1 MSPDAANRP
10 ALRDPGDPARYPA
23 ALVETP
29 VPSRPA
35 APAVVAVVV
44 TRDPGPWLEQAVDAL
59 AAQDYSNLAVLFI
72 DAASDTDPTPR
83 IARALPDAYVRRL
96 DDNRGFGASAN
107 HVREIVDGAAFYC
120 FLHDDAAPEPGAI
133 ATLVN
138 EAVRSNA
145 GVVGGKLVQL
155 DDRKRLLQVGES
167 VDKTGERST
176 VVEPGELDQEQYDA
190 VRDVFVVP
198 GGCTLVRADLFAAIG
213 GFDEGIDLLNDDL
226 SLCWRAHVA
235 GARVVVA
242 PDAVIGHAEALGER
256 SDTSLRRQRLIRHR
270 LRTMLACYGRWHRLR
285 VLPQAALVATLE
297 VLYSFLT
304 GRRGQARDVV
314 AAWRW
319 NWQRRGE
326 IRALRASIDGFRG
339 VPDHEI
345 RRFQVRGFSRLNAFL
360 RGTTGRG
367 DSPSDRAQGAW
378 RGLARGLR
386 TGELRWPVIAWAITI
401 LIVTFGSRHLILRP
415 VAAVG
420 GFLPFD
426 EGPGELFDAFLSG
439 WRTTG
444 LGSSSPAPTAFGLLA
459 GAGALLLGAMGTLR
473 QLLIL
478 GSIAVGLIG
487 AYRLLRPTASPR
499 AQAVALVVYGAI
511 PVAYDAVAD
520 ARLGSLVVYGASPWI
535 LGQLARAAGW
545 APFGPIDGQAGPSVR
560 TPDLVGRVA
569 AIGLLLALV
578 AAIDPAVLPLTAVV
592 VVALALGS
600 VIAGAARGVPRL
612 LVGGLGGVGVATA
625 LHVPWL
631 LEFVLPGATWE
642 QVVGHAGVAETP
654 SLSDLFR
661 FDVGPV
667 GGSLLALGFPIAA
680 TLPLLIGRSWRFDWA
695 VRAWTVALVLIGLT
709 WAGGEDRLP
718 LTLPPAETMLA
729 PAAAAMAIAAGLGV
743 MAFEVDLRQ
752 YHFGWR
758 QIASIVAGAALI
770 VGAVPTM
777 LDAGNGRWYLPA
789 GGLETTFGFLEDEAP
804 GYRVLWIGQPDVL
817 PLPGHSLDLPDTGEP
832 TSDHVV
838 YATSQD
844 GLPGITDGWPG
855 SEDGP
860 TQLIEDAI
868 VLAAD
873 GQTSRLGRLLAPMAI
888 RYVVVPSASAPRPLG
903 GVQRPVPAQ
912 VTRTLADQLD
922 LAAQPVNPAYTVY
935 RNEAALPSPAMVP
948 PTVGADAAF
957 EVSAGDLEG
966 SEPVLS
972 ERIGPTTR
980 GGDVAA
986 GARILHS
993 AAASDRWQLLV
1004 EGRPAPS
1011 TKLFGWAQGF
1021 EPSTSGDAV
1030 LRYDTQPVR
1039 YGVLGFQA
1047 LFWLVAIQFARRL
1060 RRGAV
1065 VGPTLTAPASAPP
1078 SLAPLDPLPTT
1089 TNPVVAAPLAAT
1101 PQVVDPE
1108 PDPTSVEEG
1117 EGSDWLAPAEE
1128 WPEDPTP
1135 TLLDEL
1141 EDEPAPAVRP
1151 DDEEPQL

>member
-1 MSPDAANRP
+1 MSRRTSGAA
-10 ALRDPGDPARYPA
+10 ALRDRGEPDRYPA
-23 ALVETP
+23 SLVEAP
-29 VPSRPA
+29 APSRPA

-44 TRDPGPWLEQAVDAL
+44 TRDPGPWLERAVDAL

-83 IARALPDAYVRRL
+83 VARALPDAYVRRL
-96 DDNRGFGASAN
+96 DENRGFGASAN
-107 HVREIVDGAAFYC
+107 HVGEIVDGAAFYC

-145 GVVGGKLVQL
+145 AVVGGKLVQL

-176 VVEPGELDQEQYDA
+176 LVEAGELDQEQYDA

-198 GGCTLVRADLFAAIG
+198 GGCTLVRADLFHAIG

-242 PDAVIGHAEALGER
+242 PDAVIGHAEALAER
-256 SDTSLRRQRLIRHR
+256 SDPSLRRQRLVRHR
-270 LRTMLACYGRWHRLR
+270 LRTMLACYTGWHRAR
-285 VLPQAALVATLE
+285 VLPQAAFVATLE
-297 VLYSFLT
+297 VVYSFLT
-304 GRRGQARDVV
+304 GRRTQARDVV

-319 NWQRRGE
+319 NWQRREE
-326 IRALRASIDGFRG
+326 IKALRAQIDGFRG
-339 VPDHEI
+339 VPDAEI
-345 RRFQVRGFSRLNAFL
+345 RRFQVRGFSRLNAFF
-360 RGTTGRG
+360 RGATGRDDG
-367 DSPSDRAQGAW
+367 PSDRAQGAW
-378 RGLARGLR
+378 RGLARGVR

-401 LIVTFGSRHLILRP
+401 VIVGFGSRHLILRP
-415 VAAVG
+415 VATVG

-426 EGPGELFDAFLSG
+426 QGPGDLFDAFLSG

-459 GAGALLLGAMGTLR
+459 GAGALLFGAMGTLR
-473 QLLIL
+473 QLLLL
-478 GSIAVGLIG
+478 GSIALGLVG

-520 ARLGSLVVYGASPWI
+520 ARLGSLAVYAASPWL
-535 LGQLARAAGW
+535 LGQLGRAAGW
-545 APFGPIDGQAGPSVR
+545 APFGAIDGEPGPGVR
-560 TPDLVGRVA
+560 SPDLLGRVA
-569 AIGLLLALV
+569 AIGVLLAV
-578 AAIDPAVLPLTAVV
+578 VSAFDPAVLPLTVVV
-592 VVALALGS
+592 VVALAIGS
-600 VIAGAARGVPRL
+600 VVAGAPRGVPRL
-612 LVGGLGGVGVATA
+612 LVGGIGGVAVAAA

-631 LEFVLPGATWE
+631 LDFVLPGATWE

-654 SLSDLFR
+654 TLGTLFR

-680 TLPLLIGRSWRFDWA
+680 TLPLLIGREWRFDWA

-718 LTLPPAETMLA
+718 LALPPAETMLA

-758 QIASIVAGAALI
+758 QIASIVAGLALVI
-770 VGAVPTM
+770 GAVPTM

-789 GGLETTFGFLEDEAP
+789 GDLETTFGFLEQEDP
-804 GYRVLWIGQPDVL
+804 GFRVLWIGHPDVL

-832 TSDHVV
+832 TSDDVV

-860 TQLIEDAI
+860 TRLIEDAL
-868 VLAAD
+868 VLAAE
-873 GQTSRLGRLLAPMAI
+873 GETSRLGRLLAPMAI

-912 VTRTLADQLD
+912 VTATLADQLD

-935 RNEAALPSPAMVP
+935 RNEASLPSPALVP
-948 PTVGADAAF
+948 ADAGGDAAF
-957 EVSAGDLEG
+957 EVTAGDLDG
-966 SEPVLS
+966 AEPVLP

-980 GGDVAA
+980 AGDVAA
-986 GARILHS
+986 GSRILHS
-993 AAASDRWQLLV
+993 AAVSDRWQLLV
-1004 EGRPAPS
+1004 EGRPSPA

-1021 EPSTSGDAV
+1021 EPATGGEAV

-1039 YGVLGFQA
+1039 YGVLAFQA
-1047 LFWLVAIQFARRL
+1047 FFWLVAIRFARRL
-1060 RRGAV
+1060 RRVHRPAPTLRPPAPAGASLAAVAPRPAAGTAV
-1065 VGPTLTAPASAPP
+1065 VDAPVAGEVGATAS
-1078 SLAPLDPLPTT
+1078 
-1089 TNPVVAAPLAAT
+1089 T
-1101 PQVVDPE
+1101 P
-1108 PDPTSVEEG
+1108 G
-1117 EGSDWLAPAEE
+1117 EGTDWLAPAEE
-1128 WPEDPTP
+1128 WPADPTP
-1135 TLLDEL
+1135 TLLHEL
-1141 EDEPAPAVRP
+1141 EDEPPQDVEGTP
-1151 DDEEPQL
+1151 DDHEEREP

>member
-1 MSPDAANRP
+1 M
-10 ALRDPGDPARYPA
+10 
-23 ALVETP
+23 ETP

-59 AAQDYSNLAVLFI
+59 AAQDYSNLAMLFI

-96 DDNRGFGASAN
+96 DGNPGFGAAAN

-145 GVVGGKLVQL
+145 GIVGGKLVRL
-155 DDRKRLLQVGES
+155 DDRRRLLQVGES

-198 GGCTLVRADLFAAIG
+198 GACTLVRADLFEAIG

-242 PDAVIGHAEALGER
+242 PDAVIGHAEALAER
-256 SDTSLRRQRLIRHR
+256 SDPSLRRQRLVRHR
-270 LRTMLACYGRWHRLR
+270 LRTMLACYSRWHRAR
-285 VLPQAALVATLE
+285 VLPQAAFVAALE
-297 VLYSFLT
+297 VVYSFLT
-304 GRRGQARDVV
+304 GRRTQARDVL

-319 NWQRRGE
+319 NWQRRDE
-326 IRALRASIDGFRG
+326 IRALHARVEAFRG
-339 VPDHEI
+339 VPDAEI
-345 RRFQVRGFSRLNAFL
+345 RRFQVRRFSRLNAFL
-360 RGTTGRG
+360 RGAGSPGDGR
-367 DSPSDRAQGAW
+367 SDRAGGAW
-378 RGLARGLR
+378 RSLAGGFRS
-386 TGELRWPVIAWAITI
+386 GELRWPVVAWAITI
-401 LIVTFGSRHLILRP
+401 LIVTFGSRHLLLRP
-415 VAAVG
+415 IAAVG

-426 EGPGELFDAFLSG
+426 QGPGGLFDAFLSG

-459 GAGALLLGAMGTLR
+459 GAGAVLLGAMGLLR
-473 QLLIL
+473 QILLL
-478 GSIAVGLIG
+478 GPIAVGLVG
-487 AYRLLRPTASPR
+487 AYRLLRPTVSPR

-511 PVAYDAVAD
+511 PIAYDAVAD
-520 ARLGSLVVYGASPWI
+520 ARWGSLTVYAASPWLLAQ
-535 LGQLARAAGW
+535 LGRAAGW
-545 APFGPIDGQAGPSVR
+545 APFGPVDGQAGPGVR
-560 TPDLVGRVA
+560 SPDLLGRVA

-578 AAIDPAVLPLTAVV
+578 AAIDPAVLPLFAVV

-600 VIAGAARGVPRL
+600 AVAGATRGVLRL
-612 LVGGLGGVGVATA
+612 LVSGLGGVAVALA
-625 LHVPWL
+625 LHIPWL
-631 LEFVLPGATWE
+631 LELALPGATWA

-654 SLSDLFR
+654 TLGTLFR

-680 TLPLLIGRSWRFDWA
+680 TLPLLIGRGWRFDWA

-718 LTLPPAETMLA
+718 LSLPPAETMLA
-729 PAAAAMAIAAGLGV
+729 PAAACMAIAAGLGV
-743 MAFEVDLRQ
+743 VAFETDLRQ

-758 QIASIVAGAALI
+758 QIASIVAGVALV

-777 LDAGNGRWYLPA
+777 LDAGNGRWYLP
-789 GGLETTFGFLEDEAP
+789 GGDLSTTFSFLEAEDP
-804 GYRVLWIGQPDVL
+804 GARVLWIGHPDVL
-817 PLPGHSLDLPDTGEP
+817 PLPGHALDLPDSDEP

-838 YATSQD
+838 YATTQD
-844 GLPGITDGWPG
+844 GLPDLTDGWPG
-855 SEDGP
+855 SEDGA
-860 TQLIEDAI
+860 TQLIEDAL

-903 GVQRPVPAQ
+903 GVQRPAPAE
-912 VTRTLADQLD
+912 VMRTLADQLD

-935 RNEAALPSPAMVP
+935 RNEAALPSPASLP
-948 PTVGADAAF
+948 AGVGGETAF
-957 EVSAGDLEG
+957 EVAPGDLAG
-966 SEPVLS
+966 AEPILPGQD
-972 ERIGPTTR
+972 GPTTR
-980 GGDVAA
+980 TGEVPA
-986 GARILHS
+986 GARILQS
-993 AAASDRWQLLV
+993 AAASGGWQLLV

-1021 EPSTSGDAV
+1021 EPATGGQAV

-1039 YGVLGFQA
+1039 YGVLAFQA
-1047 LFWLVAIQFARRL
+1047 LFWLVAIGFARRL
-1060 RRGAV
+1060 RRSPAAAAPVPSTSGEPA
-1065 VGPTLTAPASAPP
+1065 GPPAAFAPF
-1078 SLAPLDPLPTT
+1078 DPLPSATV
-1089 TNPVVAAPLAAT
+1089 PVVAATAAAEVPPPVPT
-1101 PQVVDPE
+1101 LE
-1108 PDPTSVEEG
+1108 PTTTDGDEG
-1117 EGSDWLAPAEE
+1117 ADWLAPAAE
-1128 WPEDPTP
+1128 WPADPTP
-1135 TLLDEL
+1135 ALLDEL
-1141 EDEPAPAVRP
+1141 EPGSAP
-1151 DDEEPQL
+1151 DQDEEGRP

>member
-1 MSPDAANRP
+1 M
-10 ALRDPGDPARYPA
+10 LRSGVRNAVGRDRYPA

-29 VPSRPA
+29 APSRPA

-44 TRDPGPWLEQAVDAL
+44 TRDPGPWLEQAMDAL

-72 DAASDTDPTPR
+72 DAASGTDPTAR
-83 IARALPDAYVRRL
+83 VARALPDAYVRRL

-120 FLHDDAAPEPGAI
+120 FLHDDAAPDPGAI

-145 GVVGGKLVQL
+145 GIVGGKLVQL
-155 DDRKRLLQVGES
+155 DDRRRLLRVGES

-198 GGCTLVRADLFAAIG
+198 GGCTLVRADLFDAIG

-256 SDTSLRRQRLIRHR
+256 SDTSLRRQRLVRHR
-270 LRTMLACYGRWHRLR
+270 LRTMLACYTRWHRVR
-285 VLPQAALVATLE
+285 VLPQAAFVAVLE
-297 VLYSFLT
+297 VVYSVLT
-304 GRRGQARDVV
+304 GRRGQARDVI

-319 NWQRRGE
+319 NWQRRDE
-326 IRALRASIDGFRG
+326 IRVLRERVDAFRG
-339 VPDHEI
+339 VPDAEI

-360 RGTTGRG
+360 RGTGARD
-367 DSPSDRAQGAW
+367 DSAADRAQGAW
-378 RGLARGLR
+378 RSLADGVR
-386 TGELRWPVIAWAITI
+386 TGALRWPVIAWLITA
-401 LIVTFGSRHLILRP
+401 LIVVFGSRHLILHP
-415 VAAVG
+415 IATVG

-426 EGPGELFDAFLSG
+426 QGPGDLFDAFLSG
-439 WRTTG
+439 WRSTG

-459 GAGALLLGAMGTLR
+459 GAGALLFGSMGALR
-473 QLLIL
+473 QLVIL
-478 GSIAVGLIG
+478 GPIAVGLIG
-487 AYRLLRPTASPR
+487 AYRLLRPTGSPR

-520 ARLGSLVVYGASPWI
+520 ARWGSLIVYGASPWI
-535 LGQLARAAGW
+535 LAQLGRAARW
-545 APFGPIDGQAGPSVR
+545 APFGPVDGQTGPGIR
-560 TPDLVGRVA
+560 APDLAARVA

-578 AAIDPAVLPLTAVV
+578 AAIDPAVLPLFAVV

-600 VIAGAARGVPRL
+600 VIAGAARGALRL
-612 LVGGLGGVGVATA
+612 LVAGLGGVVVAAA

-631 LEFVLPGATWE
+631 LDFVLPGATWE
-642 QVVGHAGVAETP
+642 QIVGHAGVAE
-654 SLSDLFR
+654 SLTLGTLFR

-667 GGSLLALGFPIAA
+667 GGSLLALGFPIGA
-680 TLPLLIGRSWRFDWA
+680 TLPLLIGRGWRFDWA

-718 LTLPPAETMLA
+718 LALPPAETMLA
-729 PAAAAMAIAAGLGV
+729 PAAASMAIAAGLGV
-743 MAFEVDLRQ
+743 AAFEVDLRQ

-758 QIASIVAGAALI
+758 QIASIVAGVAL
-770 VGAVPTM
+770 VLGALPTM

-789 GGLETTFGFLEDEAP
+789 GGLETTFGFLEEEGP
-804 GYRVLWIGQPDVL
+804 GYRVLWVGHPDVL

-832 TSDHVV
+832 TSEHVV
-838 YATSQD
+838 YGTSQD

-860 TQLIEDAI
+860 TELIEDAL
-868 VLAAD
+868 VLAS
-873 GQTSRLGRLLAPMAI
+873 GGETSRLGRLLAPMAI
-888 RYVVVPSASAPRPLG
+888 RYIVVPSASAPRPLG
-903 GVQRPVPAQ
+903 GVQRPAPVQ
-912 VTRTLADQLD
+912 VTDTLADQLD

-935 RNEAALPSPAMVP
+935 RNEAALPSPAMIP
-948 PTVGADAAF
+948 PAAGEGPAF
-957 EVSAGDLEG
+957 DVSAGDLEDA
-966 SEPVLS
+966 EPVLP
-972 ERIGPTTR
+972 ERVGPTTR
-980 GGDVAA
+980 TGDVSA

-993 AAASDRWQLLV
+993 AASSDGWELLV
-1004 EGRPAPS
+1004 EGRAAPA

-1021 EPSTSGDAV
+1021 EPTTSGDAV

-1039 YGVLGFQA
+1039 YGVLAFQA
-1047 LFWLVAIQFARRL
+1047 LFWLVAVHFARRL
-1060 RRGAV
+1060 RRRSLVLPA
-1065 VGPTLTAPASAPP
+1065 PTAPAPAPTAAP
-1078 SLAPLDPLPTT
+1078 ALAPLAPLPSTT
-1089 TNPVVAAPLAAT
+1089 TPVVDATTAGEVAPG
-1101 PQVVDPE
+1101 VPE
-1108 PDPTSVEEG
+1108 DETVREPTT
-1117 EGSDWLAPAEE
+1117 GSTAERTDWLAPAEE
-1128 WPEDPTP
+1128 WPADPTP
-1135 TLLDEL
+1135 ALLHEL
-1141 EDEPAPAVRP
+1141 EP
-1151 DDEEPQL
+1151 DQDEEERQ

>member
-1 MSPDAANRP
+1 M
-10 ALRDPGDPARYPA
+10 
-23 ALVETP
+23 ETP

-59 AAQDYSNLAVLFI
+59 ASQDYSNLAVLFI
-72 DAASDTDPTPR
+72 DAASDTDPTAR

-96 DDNRGFGASAN
+96 DENRGFGAAAN
-107 HVREIVDGAAFYC
+107 HVTEIVDGAAFYC

-145 GVVGGKLVQL
+145 GIVGGKLVRL
-155 DDRKRLLQVGES
+155 DDRRRLLQVGES

-198 GGCTLVRADLFAAIG
+198 GGCTLVRADLFEAIG

-242 PDAVIGHAEALGER
+242 PDAVIGHAEALGDR
-256 SDTSLRRQRLIRHR
+256 SDPALRRQRLVRHR
-270 LRTMLACYGRWHRLR
+270 LRTMLACYSSWHRAR
-285 VLPQAALVATLE
+285 VLPQAAFVAALE
-297 VLYSFLT
+297 VVYSFLT
-304 GRRGQARDVV
+304 GRRTQARDIV

-319 NWQRRGE
+319 NWQRRNE
-326 IRALRASIDGFRG
+326 IKALRAQVEAFRG
-339 VPDHEI
+339 VPDAEI
-345 RRFQVRGFSRLNAFL
+345 RRFQVRRFSRLNAFF
-360 RGTTGRG
+360 RGASSRDDSTSGR
-367 DSPSDRAQGAW
+367 AEGAW
-378 RGLARGLR
+378 RRLAAGVRSGD
-386 TGELRWPVIAWAITI
+386 LRWPVIAWAITI
-401 LIVTFGSRHLILRP
+401 VIVTFGSRHLILRP
-415 VAAVG
+415 IAAVG

-439 WRTTG
+439 WRTIG

-459 GAGALLLGAMGTLR
+459 GAGAVLFGSMGALR
-473 QLLIL
+473 QLLLL
-478 GSIAVGLIG
+478 GSLVVGLVG

-520 ARLGSLVVYGASPWI
+520 ARWGSLTVYAASPWL
-535 LGQLARAAGW
+535 LGQLGRAAGW
-545 APFGPIDGQAGPSVR
+545 APFGPVDGQAGPGVR
-560 TPDLVGRVA
+560 ASDLVGRVA
-569 AIGLLLALV
+569 AIGLLLGLV
-578 AAIDPAVLPLTAVV
+578 SAIDQAVLPLFAVV

-600 VIAGAARGVPRL
+600 VVAGSTRGVARL
-612 LVGGLGGVGVATA
+612 LVGGLGGVAVAVA

-642 QVVGHAGVAETP
+642 QVVGHAGVAET
-654 SLSDLFR
+654 STLGALFR

-667 GGSLLALGFPIAA
+667 GGSILALGFPLAA
-680 TLPLLIGRSWRFDWA
+680 TLPLLIGRGWRFDWA
-695 VRAWTVALVLIGLT
+695 VRAWTVAMVLIGLT

-718 LTLPPAETMLA
+718 LALPPAETMLA
-729 PAAAAMAIAAGLGV
+729 PAAACLAIAAGLGLV
-743 MAFEVDLRQ
+743 AFEVDLRQ

-758 QIASIVAGAALI
+758 QIASIVAGVALV

-789 GGLETTFGFLEDEAP
+789 GDLGTTFSFLEAEDP
-804 GYRVLWIGQPDVL
+804 GARVLWIGHPDVL
-817 PLPGHSLDLPDTGEP
+817 PLPGHSLDLPVTDEP

-844 GLPGITDGWPG
+844 GLPGLTDGWPG

-860 TQLIEDAI
+860 TQLIEDAL
-868 VLAAD
+868 VLAAE

-888 RYVVVPSASAPRPLG
+888 RYIVVPSASAPRPLG
-903 GVQRPVPAQ
+903 GVQRPAPVQ
-912 VTRTLADQLD
+912 VTSTLADQLD

-935 RNEAALPSPAMVP
+935 RNEAALPSPALVP
-948 PTVGADAAF
+948 AGVGDEAAF
-957 EVSAGDLEG
+957 DVAAGDLSGAE
-966 SEPVLS
+966 SALPEVV
-972 ERIGPTTR
+972 GPTTR
-980 GGDVAA
+980 AGEVAA
-986 GARILHS
+986 GSRILQS
-993 AAASDRWQLLV
+993 AAASDRWELLV
-1004 EGRPAPS
+1004 EGRPAAR

-1021 EPSTSGDAV
+1021 EPETGGEAV

-1039 YGVLGFQA
+1039 YGVLAFQA
-1047 LFWLVAIQFARRL
+1047 LFWLVAISFARRL
-1060 RRGAV
+1060 RRRPELV
-1065 VGPTLTAPASAPP
+1065 APSPAAEPAPRPP
-1078 SLAPLDPLPTT
+1078 SAFAPLDPLPSATT
-1089 TNPVVAAPLAAT
+1089 PVVSAEAVSDAVEPADVPSGEATTGAPGGGA
-1101 PQVVDPE
+1101 
-1108 PDPTSVEEG
+1108 
-1117 EGSDWLAPAEE
+1117 DWLAPAEE
-1128 WPEDPTP
+1128 WPADPTP
-1135 TLLDEL
+1135 ELLDEL
-1141 EDEPAPAVRP
+1141 EPEQP
-1151 DDEEPQL
+1151 DQDEEDRP

>member
-1 MSPDAANRP
+1 M
-10 ALRDPGDPARYPA
+10 
-23 ALVETP
+23 ETP
-29 VPSRPA
+29 APSRPA

-44 TRDPGPWLEQAVDAL
+44 TRDPGPWLERAVDAL

-83 IARALPDAYVRRL
+83 VARALPDAYVRRL
-96 DDNRGFGASAN
+96 DENPGFGAAAN
-107 HVREIVDGAAFYC
+107 HVRDIVDGAAFYC
-120 FLHDDAAPEPGAI
+120 FLHDDAVPEPGAI
-133 ATLVN
+133 RTMVN

-145 GVVGGKLVQL
+145 GIVGGKLVQL

-176 VVEPGELDQEQYDA
+176 VVEHGELDQEQYDA

-198 GGCTLVRADLFAAIG
+198 GACTLVRADLFDAIG

-242 PDAVIGHAEALGER
+242 PDAVIGHAEVLGVR
-256 SDTSLRRQRLIRHR
+256 SDTALRRQRLVRHR
-270 LRTMLACYGRWHRLR
+270 LRTMLACYSGWHRLR
-285 VLPQAALVATLE
+285 VLPQAAFVATLE
-297 VLYSFLT
+297 VIYSFLT

-319 NWQRRGE
+319 NWQRRSE
-326 IRALRASIDGFRG
+326 IKALRARVEAFRG
-339 VPDHEI
+339 VPDAEI
-345 RRFQVRGFSRLNAFL
+345 RRFQVRGFSRLNGFL
-360 RGTTGRG
+360 RGTSGSG
-367 DSPSDRAQGAW
+367 DTASDRAQGAW
-378 RGLARGLR
+378 RRLGAGIR
-386 TGELRWPVIAWAITI
+386 TGELRWPVIAWSITVV
-401 LIVTFGSRHLILRP
+401 IVAFGSRHLILRP
-415 VAAVG
+415 IATVG

-426 EGPGELFDAFLSG
+426 LGPGDLFDAFLSG

-459 GAGALLLGAMGTLR
+459 GAGALLFGAMGLLR
-473 QLLIL
+473 QLLVL
-478 GSIAVGLIG
+478 GAIAAGLVG

-520 ARLGSLVVYGASPWI
+520 ARLGSLAVYAASPWL
-535 LGQLARAAGW
+535 LGQLGRAAGW
-545 APFGPIDGQAGPSVR
+545 APFGRIDGEIGPGVR
-560 TPDLVGRVA
+560 SPDLVGRVA

-578 AAIDPAVLPLTAVV
+578 AALDPAVLPVAAVV
-592 VVALALGS
+592 VVALAVGS
-600 VIAGAARGVPRL
+600 VVAGAPHGVPRL
-612 LVGGLGGVGVATA
+612 LVGGLGGVAVAVA
-625 LHVPWL
+625 LHVPWML
-631 LEFVLPGATWE
+631 DFVLPGATWE

-654 SLSDLFR
+654 TLGTLFR

-680 TLPLLIGRSWRFDWA
+680 TLPLLIGRGWRFDWA

-718 LTLPPAETMLA
+718 LALPPAETMLA

-743 MAFEVDLRQ
+743 AAFEVDLRQ

-758 QIASIVAGAALI
+758 QIASIVAGVALV

-789 GGLETTFGFLEDEAP
+789 GDLETTFGFLEQDPA
-804 GYRVLWIGQPDVL
+804 GYRVLWIGHPDVV
-817 PLPGHSLDLPDTGEP
+817 PLPGHSLDLPESAEP

-860 TQLIEDAI
+860 TQLIEDAL
-868 VLAAD
+868 VLAAQ
-873 GQTSRLGRLLAPMAI
+873 GETSRLGRLLAPMAI
-888 RYVVVPSASAPRPLG
+888 RYVVVPTASAPRPLG
-903 GVQRPVPAQ
+903 GVQRPAPAQ
-912 VTRTLADQLD
+912 VTSTLADQLD

-948 PTVGADAAF
+948 PTAGDDAAF
-957 EVSAGDLEG
+957 EVSAGDLDGAEA
-966 SEPVLS
+966 VLP
-972 ERIGPTTR
+972 ERVGPTTR
-980 GGDVAA
+980 AGDVSA
-986 GARILHS
+986 GGRILHS

-1004 EGRPAPS
+1004 EGRRAPS
-1011 TKLFGWAQGF
+1011 QKLFGWAQGF
-1021 EPSTSGDAV
+1021 EPATSGSAV

-1039 YGVLGFQA
+1039 YGVLAFQA
-1047 LFWLVAIQFARRL
+1047 LFWLVAVQFARRL
-1060 RRGAV
+1060 RRGD
-1065 VGPTLTAPASAPP
+1065 PTLPELSPPAR
-1078 SLAPLDPLPTT
+1078 L
-1089 TNPVVAAPLAAT
+1089 T
-1101 PQVVDPE
+1101 PAGPAPE
-1108 PDPTSVEEG
+1108 PALLGTPAIQAAGEEPTVDAPTAAS
-1117 EGSDWLAPAEE
+1117 SWLAPAEE

-1141 EDEPAPAVRP
+1141 DDLDDAPDP
-1151 DDEEPQL
+1151 DDAPEDQDRQP